1 MKTKHYL
8 TLEDAEFLLTRAHQ
22 YAIDQKFNVSIAVV
36 DESGMLLAMKR
47 MDGASPMTANL
58 CIEKAKCSAMSR
70 RPSAVFEELI
80 KDGQLGFLTV
90 NSFSGM
96 LEGAEPI
103 VYQGQLVGA
112 VGVSGV
118 KSHQDAEIAQH
129 AIQVFLAL
137 AD

>member
-22 YAIDQKFNVSIAVV
+22 FAIDQKFNVSIAVV
-36 DESGMLLAMKR
+36 DESGALLAMKR
-47 MDGASPMTANL
+47 MDGASPMTSSL
-58 CIEKAKCSAMSR
+58 CVEKARCSAISR
-70 RPSAVFEELI
+70 RPSQLFEELI

-103 VYQGQLVGA
+103 IYQGQLVGA
-112 VGVSGV
+112 VGVSGA
-118 KSHQDAEIAQH
+118 KSYEDADIAKH
-129 AIQVFLAL
+129 AIDVFLAL

>member
-36 DESGMLLAMKR
+36 DESGTLLSMKR

-58 CIEKAKCSAMSR
+58 SIEKAKCSALSR
-70 RPSAVFEELI
+70 RPSQVFEELI

-90 NSFSGM
+90 HSFTGM

-103 VYQGQLVGA
+103 IYQGQLVGA

-118 KSHQDAEIAQH
+118 KSDQDAQIAQH

>member
-1 MKTKHYL
+1 MV
-8 TLEDAEFLLTRAHQ
+8 AHFGK
-22 YAIDQKFNVSIAVV
+22 ALRMVH
-36 DESGMLLAMKR
+36 LA
-47 MDGASPMTANL
+47 
-58 CIEKAKCSAMSR
+58 
-70 RPSAVFEELI
+70 
-80 KDGQLGFLTV
+80 V

-103 VYQGQLVGA
+103 IYQGQLVGA